1 MVPVI
6 IIPVLN
12 RYDLMERAIRS
23 IDYPVERL
31 IIIDNGD
38 GYDPDML
45 AWTAPWQHI
54 QNWYLWR
61 MPTNLGVAPSWN
73 LGIKATPHAQ
83 GWLLLNS
90 DAYFEAGQLEHF
102 YADCEDNMVVRTE
115 QNWSCVWVGQDVVSK
130 IGLFSECYVPAY
142 FEDNDYEQRAKAFN
156 IPVMVSDAVVGH
168 DNSSTLKA
176 NPVFGEKNKRSF
188 ADNNNLHDMRWRS
201 GIPDA
206 GAWDLGRRRILGWD

>member
-12 RYDLMERAIRS
+12 RYDLLERCLQS
-23 IDYPVERL
+23 IDYPVEHL
-31 IIIDNGD
+31 IIIDNG
-38 GYDPDML
+38 GESSLQYF
-45 AWTAPWQHI
+45 PWVIDRRLVKNYHV
-54 QNWYLWR
+54 WS

-73 LGIKATPHAQ
+73 LGIKATPHAR
-83 GWLLLNS
+83 GWIMLNS
-90 DAYFEAGQLEHF
+90 DAWFKPGQLEHF
-102 YADCEDNMVVRTE
+102 YDGCDDGTVVRTKR
-115 QNWSCVWVGQDVVSK
+115 NWSCVWVGQDVVIK

-156 IPVMVSDAVVGH
+156 ISVVVSDVEVEH

-176 NPVFGEKNKRSF
+176 NPAFGEKNNRSF
-188 ADNNNLHDMRWRS
+188 ADNSNLHDLRWRS

-206 GAWDLGRRRILGWD
+206 GAWDLGRRRTLGWD

>member
-90 DAYFEAGQLEHF
+90 DAYFQPGQLEHF

-156 IPVMVSDAVVGH
+156 IPVMVSDAFVGH

-176 NPVFGEKNKRSF
+176 NPAFGEKNQRSF

-206 GAWDLGRRRILGWD
+206 GAWDLGRRRTLGWD

>member
-12 RYDLMERAIRS
+12 RYDLLERCLQS
-23 IDYPVERL
+23 IDTEVEHL
-31 IIIDNGD
+31 IIIDNG
-38 GYDPDML
+38 GQTTLHEY
-45 AWTAPWQHI
+45 PWVIDRRLVKNYHV
-54 QNWYLWR
+54 WS

-73 LGIKATPHAQ
+73 LGIKATPHAR
-83 GWLLLNS
+83 GWIMLNS
-90 DAYFEAGQLEHF
+90 DAYFKPGQLQHF
-102 YADCEDNMVVRTE
+102 YDGCNDDTVVRTKR
-115 QNWSCVWVGQDVVSK
+115 NWSCVWVGQDVVSK

-156 IPVMVSDAVVGH
+156 ISVVVSDVEVEH

-176 NPVFGEKNKRSF
+176 NPAFGEKNKVSF

-206 GAWDLGRRRILGWD
+206 GVWDLSRRRTLGWD

>member
-12 RYDLMERAIRS
+12 RYDLLERCLQS
-23 IDYPVERL
+23 IDTEVDHL
-31 IIIDNGD
+31 IIIDNG
-38 GYDPDML
+38 GQTTLHEY
-45 AWTAPWQHI
+45 PWVIDRRLVSNYHV
-54 QNWYLWR
+54 WS

-73 LGIKATPHAQ
+73 LGIKATPHAR
-83 GWLLLNS
+83 GWIMLNS
-90 DAYFEAGQLEHF
+90 DAWFKPGQLQHF
-102 YADCEDNMVVRTE
+102 YDGCNDDTVVRTKR
-115 QNWSCVWVGQDVVSK
+115 NWSCVWVGQDVVNK

-156 IPVMVSDAVVGH
+156 ISVVVSDVEVEH

-176 NPVFGEKNKRSF
+176 NPAFGEKNKVSF

-206 GAWDLGRRRILGWD
+206 GAWDLSRRRTLGWD

>member
-12 RYDLMERAIRS
+12 RYDLLERCLQS
-23 IDYPVERL
+23 IDTEVEHL
-31 IIIDNGD
+31 IIIDNG
-38 GYDPDML
+38 GQTTLHEY
-45 AWTAPWQHI
+45 PWVIDRRLVSNYHV
-54 QNWYLWR
+54 WS

-73 LGIKATPHAQ
+73 LGIKATPHAR
-83 GWLLLNS
+83 GWIMLNS
-90 DAYFEAGQLEHF
+90 DAWFKPGQLQHF
-102 YADCEDNMVVRTE
+102 YDGCNDDTVVRTKR
-115 QNWSCVWVGQDVVSK
+115 NWSCVWIGQDVVSK

-156 IPVMVSDAVVGH
+156 ISVVVSDVEVEH

-176 NPVFGEKNKRSF
+176 NSAFGEKNKVSF

-206 GAWDLGRRRILGWD
+206 GAWDLSRRRTLGWD

>member
-90 DAYFEAGQLEHF
+90 DAYFEPGQLEHF

-142 FEDNDYEQRAKAFN
+142 FEDNDYEQRAKASN

-176 NPVFGEKNKRSF
+176 NPAFGEKNQRSF

-206 GAWDLGRRRILGWD
+206 GAWDLGRRRTLGWD

>member
-38 GYDPDML
+38 GYDSDML

-54 QNWYLWR
+54 QDWYLWR

-90 DAYFEAGQLEHF
+90 DAYFQPGQLEHF

-142 FEDNDYEQRAKAFN
+142 FEDNDYEQRAKASN

-176 NPVFGEKNKRSF
+176 NPAFGEKNQRSF

-206 GAWDLGRRRILGWD
+206 GAWDLGRRRTLGWD

>member
-12 RYDLMERAIRS
+12 RYDLLERCLQS
-23 IDYPVERL
+23 IDTEVEHL
-31 IIIDNGD
+31 IIIDNG
-38 GYDPDML
+38 GQTTLHEY
-45 AWTAPWQHI
+45 PWVIDRRLVSNYHV
-54 QNWYLWR
+54 WS

-73 LGIKATPHAQ
+73 LGIKATPHAR
-83 GWLLLNS
+83 GWIMLNS
-90 DAYFEAGQLEHF
+90 DAYFKPGQLQHF
-102 YADCEDNMVVRTE
+102 YDGCNDDTVVRTKL
-115 QNWSCVWVGQDVVSK
+115 NWSCVWIGQDVVSK

-156 IPVMVSDAVVGH
+156 ISVVVSDVEVEH

-176 NPVFGEKNKRSF
+176 NPAFGEKNKVSF

-206 GAWDLGRRRILGWD
+206 GVWDLSRRRTLGWD